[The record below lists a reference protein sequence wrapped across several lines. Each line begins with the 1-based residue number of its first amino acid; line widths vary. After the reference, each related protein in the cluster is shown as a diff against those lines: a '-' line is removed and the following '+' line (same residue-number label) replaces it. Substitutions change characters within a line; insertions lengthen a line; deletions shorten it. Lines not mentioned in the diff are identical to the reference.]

1 MTRLFFVTMGYLW
14 VATIIVAAIFE
25 IFVRLV

>member
-1 MTRLFFVTMGYLW
+1 MTRSFIAVMAYIW
-14 VATIIVAAIFE
+14 VSTIIVATVFE